1 MTYNP
6 HELQD
11 ITNETRS
18 HKTKISILC
27 MIVPFN
33 FSREFVS
40 MHETQLDSRILN
52 FI

>member
-1 MTYNP
+1 MNYRI
-6 HELQD
+6 LQMKQEA
-11 ITNETRS
+11 I
-18 HKTKISILC
+18 KTKISILC

>member
-18 HKTKISILC
+18 HKK
-27 MIVPFN
+27 
-33 FSREFVS
+33 
-40 MHETQLDSRILN
+40 
-52 FI
+52 